1 MDVFV
6 AVAVA
11 HFLALLIPG
20 VDFLLIART
29 SLTNGWRSAIGACVG
44 IALANGVFITAAFA
58 GVSLVANPV
67 VLNLIQLVGGSFLI
81 FVGVSFL
88 RSKTHIA
95 AVSAESDERAP
106 TWARSFALGVA
117 SGLLN
122 PKNALFYV
130 SLAAAVSTEPPLTL
144 VGYGVWMFSVV
155 LIWDVF
161 IALTLGAPRMLA
173 RMDRILPKLTKLA
186 GAFLVPFG
194 GGMIAEVI
202 SQLPHP

>member
-1 MDVFV
+1 MDVFI
-6 AVAVA
+6 AVAAA

-29 SLTNGWRSAIGACVG
+29 SLTSGWRSAIGACIG

-58 GVSLVANPV
+58 GVSLVANPAI
-67 VLNLIQLVGGSFLI
+67 LNLIQLVGGSFLI

-88 RSKTHIA
+88 RSRSHI
-95 AVSAESDERAP
+95 AVSADRSGSAP
-106 TWARSFALGVA
+106 TWSRSFALGA
-117 SGLLN
+117 TSGLLN

-130 SLAAAVSTEPPLTL
+130 SLAAAVSKEPPLIL

-161 IALTLGAPRMLA
+161 IALILGTPRMLA

-186 GAFLVPFG
+186 GAFLVLFG
-194 GGMIAEVI
+194 AGMIVELI
-202 SQLPHP
+202 SQLPRP

>member
-1 MDVFV
+1 MDVFI

-29 SLTNGWRSAIGACVG
+29 SLTKGWRSAIGACVG

-58 GVSLVANPV
+58 GVSLVANPAI
-67 VLNLIQLVGGSFLI
+67 LTLIRLVGGSFLI
-81 FVGVSFL
+81 SVGVSFL
-88 RSKTHIA
+88 RSKSHIT
-95 AVSAESDERAP
+95 VSAEPSVRSP
-106 TWARSFALGVA
+106 NWSRSFALGA
-117 SGLLN
+117 TSGLLN

-161 IALTLGAPRMLA
+161 IAIALGTPRMLA
-173 RMDRILPKLTKLA
+173 RLDRILPRLTRLA
-186 GAFLVPFG
+186 GAFLVLFG
-194 GGMIAEVI
+194 TGMIVELV
-202 SQLPHP
+202 SQMPHP